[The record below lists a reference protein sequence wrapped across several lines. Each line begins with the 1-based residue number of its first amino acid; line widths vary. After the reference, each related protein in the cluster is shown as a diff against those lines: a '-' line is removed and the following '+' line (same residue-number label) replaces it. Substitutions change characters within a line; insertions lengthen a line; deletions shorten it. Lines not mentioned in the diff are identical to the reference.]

1 MVSDLR
7 IGATFDDRTRE
18 TVAICALCEWRTGAN
33 WWSILLQ
40 TVLML
45 ERRTRP
51 SRGEIDEAALAL
63 LARHGAQILA
73 TARRYAANPDDAE
86 DAYQRGLE
94 ILLTKAPTTREEELV
109 PWLKTVVKHEAFALR
124 RQRERLT
131 PVTGD
136 GEPVE
141 HGSGATTTHEQAE
154 HYERL
159 SQSAEALSSLKP
171 QEIRCLV
178 LRAQGLSY
186 REICNVTGFTYTKVN
201 RCLTEGR
208 QALSGRLAGIEGGI
222 ECARLAPLLSALA
235 DGEADAAALAR
246 LRPHL
251 KTCLSCRARLR
262 EFRAAPARVAVG
274 LWGADSARDA
284 VGTSGAPDPVGAG
297 AAHDP
302 LGTSAAPGRLE
313 ALADAAHRK
322 AEALADAAHR
332 KAEALTD
339 AAHRKGDALLGAA
352 QQRAETFADAAHRK
366 GEALLGAA
374 QHKSAALS
382 ERAYAAAELVTAQKV
397 AAVAASA
404 AALAGGGAAVDQ
416 LANHQ
421 GPPLSQVQQEQ
432 PATAPPEQAPTGQAP
447 TAPAPLHEQP
457 VAPLPTAEPTPAP
470 QPDPPPPPDPANE
483 FEVARS
489 GSAPPT
495 ASADAAQLDPAP
507 APSPRAPPTSGSA
520 RGHAEFAP

>member
-1 MVSDLR
+1 
-7 IGATFDDRTRE
+7 
-18 TVAICALCEWRTGAN
+18 
-33 WWSILLQ
+33 
-40 TVLML
+40 ML

-94 ILLTKAPTTREEELV
+94 ILLTKAPTTREDELV

-141 HGSGATTTHEQAE
+141 RGTAPSATHEQAE
-154 HYERL
+154 RYERL
-159 SQSAEALSSLKP
+159 SQSAEALSRLKP

-186 REICNVTGFTYTKVN
+186 REICNATGFTYTKVN

-208 QALSGRLAGIEGGI
+208 QALSGRLAGIEGGV

-262 EFRAAPARVAVG
+262 EFRAAPQRVA
-274 LWGADSARDA
+274 A
-284 VGTSGAPDPVGAG
+284 VAPV
-297 AAHDP
+297 
-302 LGTSAAPGRLE
+302 
-313 ALADAAHRK
+313 
-322 AEALADAAHR
+322 
-332 KAEALTD
+332 ALTAGGD
-339 AAHRKGDALLGAA
+339 GMRRLLETAAGSLQQKTEGLLAA
-352 QQRAETFADAAHRK
+352 THHKAAV
-366 GEALLGAA
+366 
-374 QHKSAALS
+374 LS
-382 ERAYAAAELVTAQKV
+382 ERAQTAAELITGQKV
-397 AAVAASA
+397 AALAASA
-404 AALAGGGAAVDQ
+404 AALAGGGTAVDH
-416 LANHQ
+416 LANHH
-421 GPPLSQVQQEQ
+421 GPARPA
-432 PATAPPEQAPTGQAP
+432 ATARQAQTP
-447 TAPAPLHEQP
+447 APAEQQP
-457 VAPLPTAEPTPAP
+457 VAPPPTSPPQLTPEQLATTEQAAPPPPPPT
-470 QPDPPPPPDPANE
+470 PPPPPDPANE
-483 FEVARS
+483 FEAGAAPTTGEAARVPS
-489 GSAPPT
+489 TGAPASST
-495 ASADAAQLDPAP
+495 AAAQLV
-507 APSPRAPPTSGSA
+507 PSQSRPHG
-520 RGHAEFAP
+520 EFAP